1 MNSDSRLDALES
13 RLGYVFGNRD
23 LLRRALVHRSLVNE
37 SELDATDSN
46 ERLEFLGDAALEL
59 AATSYLFERYPD
71 RLEGELSSAR
81 AALVNLRSLAKR
93 AEGIE
98 LVEFISTGVG
108 DILTGGRSRET
119 VVGRT
124 YEAIIGAIFV
134 DGGLSRAEALLKP
147 WFEEFFQ
154 DYDFGPDALDSKSRL
169 QQVAQGEGGPHPTY
183 RLIESSGPEH
193 AKVFRV
199 EVSNEGE
206 VLAEGEGSS
215 VQRAELDAAGR
226 ALEDLRRDRSAQT
239 NQAAN

>member
-98 LVEFISTGVG
+98 LVEFISTGAG

-183 RLIESSGPEH
+183 RLTESSGPEH

>member
-1 MNSDSRLDALES
+1 MNSDSQLDELES
-13 RLGYVFGNRD
+13 RLGYVFGDRG
-23 LLRRALVHRSLVNE
+23 LVRRALVHRSLVNE

-59 AATSYLFERYPD
+59 AATSYLFQRYPD

-98 LVEFISTGVG
+98 LAEFVSTGAG

-124 YEAIIGAIFV
+124 YEALIGAIFV
-134 DGGLSRAEALLKP
+134 DGGLNRVEALLKP

-154 DYDFGPDALDSKSRL
+154 DYDFGPGALDSKSRL

-193 AKVFRV
+193 AKTFRV
-199 EVSNEGE
+199 EVSNEDE

-215 VQRAELDAAGR
+215 VQWAELDAAGR
-226 ALEDLRRDRSAQT
+226 ALEVLRRDRSAPT

>member
-1 MNSDSRLDALES
+1 M
-13 RLGYVFGNRD
+13 
-23 LLRRALVHRSLVNE
+23 
-37 SELDATDSN
+37 
-46 ERLEFLGDAALEL
+46 
-59 AATSYLFERYPD
+59 
-71 RLEGELSSAR
+71 
-81 AALVNLRSLAKR
+81 
-93 AEGIE
+93 
-98 LVEFISTGVG
+98 VEFIRTGGG
-108 DILTGGRSRET
+108 DSRTGGRCRET

-124 YEAIIGAIFV
+124 YEAIIGASFV

>member
-1 MNSDSRLDALES
+1 MNSDFQLDALEA
-13 RLGYVFGNRD
+13 RLGYAFGNRD

-59 AATSYLFERYPD
+59 AATSYLFQRYPD

-93 AEGIE
+93 AESIE
-98 LVEFISTGVG
+98 LAEFVSTGAG

-193 AKVFRV
+193 SKIFRV

-206 VLAEGEGSS
+206 ALAEGEGSS

-226 ALEDLRRDRSAQT
+226 ALEALRSDRSAQT
-239 NQAAN
+239 NQGAN